1 MDVWGEIRTTNDI
14 ISEELIDL
22 LYDNQMGVREKTIV
36 VIDDDL
42 FSED

>member
-1 MDVWGEIRTTNDI
+1 MDVWVEIRTTNDI